1 MARILRNWLFVDKF
15 VYTHTVMWS
24 FMALFALFVLFALS
38 VLFAQGTWS
47 DVRRL
52 SE

>member
-24 FMALFALFVLFALS
+24 FMALFALFALS

>member
-15 VYTHTVMWS
+15 VYTHTLMW
-24 FMALFALFVLFALS
+24 FFLALFSHGIL
-38 VLFAQGTWS
+38 S

>member
-15 VYTHTVMWS
+15 VYTHTVMWL
-24 FMALFALFVLFALS
+24 FMALS

>member
-24 FMALFALFVLFALS
+24 FMALFALS